1 MQMRWVVA
9 QSSDLILIIALSVYF
24 CVFEEDFGN
33 LTYFVLFQGCYLY
46 QYYSAVLCSEHYPPE
61 GAEAKNC
68 QILICLPIPYCRSS
82 LPLHRSLDSGL
93 CPQVSLGAGENY
105 VENQTS
111 GCSLTQ
117 PCSLNIRTI
126 EKQGYTWLLLRSSLK
141 HEVQLPL
148 VISSKRKKPAASL
161 LYTHLQ
167 KGAGF
172 SPWYTFLIYKN
183 EACECSSNQQR

>member
-1 MQMRWVVA
+1 M
-9 QSSDLILIIALSVYF
+9 YF
-24 CVFEEDFGN
+24 CVFEEDFDN
-33 LTYFVLFQGCYLY
+33 LTYFVLFQGCSLDH
-46 QYYSAVLCSEHYPPE
+46 YYSAVLCSKHYPPE
-61 GAEAKNC
+61 GAEAKSC

-82 LPLHRSLDSGL
+82 LPLHKSLDSGL

-105 VENQTS
+105 VENQNS

-117 PCSLNIRTI
+117 PCSLNIGTI
-126 EKQGYTWLLLRSSLK
+126 EKQGYTWLILRGSLK

-148 VISSKRKKPAASL
+148 VISSKRKKPGDSL

-172 SPWYTFLIYKN
+172 NPWYAFFLFIKMRPVSVLQIN
-183 EACECSSNQQR
+183 KDKPCLKK